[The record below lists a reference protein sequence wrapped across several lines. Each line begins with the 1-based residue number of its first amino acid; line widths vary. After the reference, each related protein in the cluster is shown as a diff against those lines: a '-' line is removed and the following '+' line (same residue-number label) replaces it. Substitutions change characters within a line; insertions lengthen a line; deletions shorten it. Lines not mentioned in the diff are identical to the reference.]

1 MASMSEVTIT
11 APLRSRFGVS
21 LPILFGLLVYAN
33 VMALPQ
39 QTLGDPDTYWH
50 IVLGNWIVDHLA
62 VPRHDLFSFT
72 MPGAP
77 FVPFEWLAEVA
88 IAAIYDHL
96 GWAGLAAA
104 TALSAA
110 GTLALLLRFLLRS
123 LAPIHALLPTA
134 LAWHMISGHIL
145 ARPHIFALP
154 ILVLWAAALVK
165 ARDEDRSPSL
175 WLVPLMV
182 LWANLHGSFIFGL
195 ALAAMFAVEALIAA
209 PDWRARR
216 RAARGWVLFGALVL
230 LAALATPFG
239 VEGLLQP
246 FRLLGMSFA
255 LAALMEWGSPDFQHY
270 QPLEIWL
277 MVVLAAAFS
286 LRWRLPATRLLMLL
300 LLLHMALQHRRH
312 IEILGLIAPLL
323 LAPALAHQLE
333 DRPGSSRFLRAVDYA
348 IAELKKPATALGISL
363 SLALLIA
370 LTALVLPRRG
380 LAVAANITPAAA
392 VDAVVANHVEG
403 PVLNDYGFGGY
414 LIFRGFKVFIDGR
427 ADFYG
432 DAFIKRY
439 AEAIALQSDEFFK
452 LVDQYGIAWTLL
464 PPDRPAVRMLD
475 RLPGWRRLYGDDIAV
490 VHVRDTQS
498 RP

>member
-1 MASMSEVTIT
+1 MSEATIT

-21 LPILFGLLVYAN
+21 LPILFALLVYAN
-33 VMALPQ
+33 VIGLPHH
-39 QTLGDPDTYWH
+39 TLEDPDTYWH
-50 IVLGNWIVDHLA
+50 IVLGHWIIDHAA
-62 VPRHDLFSFT
+62 VPRRDLFSFT

-77 FVPFEWLAEVA
+77 FIPFEWLSEVA
-88 IAAIYDHL
+88 IAAIYDYF
-96 GWAGLAAA
+96 GWAGLVAA

-110 GTLALLLRFLLRS
+110 ATLGLLLRLLLRS

-134 LAWHMISGHIL
+134 LAWHLLSGHIL

-154 ILVLWAAALVK
+154 ILVLWTGALVK
-165 ARDEDRSPSL
+165 ARDEDRSPPL
-175 WLVPLMV
+175 WLVPFMA

-195 ALAAMFAVEALIAA
+195 ALAALFAAEALIAA
-209 PDWRARR
+209 PGWRTRR
-216 RAARGWVLFGALVL
+216 RAARGWLLFGALSLV
-230 LAALATPFG
+230 AALATPFG
-239 VEGLLQP
+239 IEGLLQP

-277 MVVLAAAFS
+277 IVVIAAAFS

-312 IEILGLIAPLL
+312 VEILGLVAPLL
-323 LAPALAHQLE
+323 LAPALAQQLE
-333 DRPGSSRFLRAVDYA
+333 DRPGGNRVLQFVDRA
-348 IAELKKPATALGISL
+348 IAELKKPATLPG
-363 SLALLIA
+363 IA
-370 LTALVLPRRG
+370 LAVILFAGLTAVVLPRRD
-380 LAVAANITPAAA
+380 LRIAENITPAAA
-392 VDAVVANHVEG
+392 LDAAMARHVEG

-414 LIFRGFKVFIDGR
+414 LIFRGLKVFIDGR

-439 AEAIALQSDEFFK
+439 AEAITLQSDDFLK
-452 LVDQYGIAWTLL
+452 LVERYGITWTLL
-464 PPDRPAVRMLD
+464 PPDRPVVQLLD
-475 RLPGWRRLYGDDIAV
+475 HLPDWRRLYADKIAV
-490 VHVRDTQS
+490 VHVRDGHT

>member
-1 MASMSEVTIT
+1 MSEITIT

-21 LPILFGLLVYAN
+21 LPILFALLVYAN
-33 VMALPQ
+33 VIGLPLH
-39 QTLGDPDTYWH
+39 TLEDPDTYWH
-50 IVLGNWIVDHLA
+50 IVLGRWIIDHAA

-72 MPGAP
+72 MQGAP

-110 GTLALLLRFLLRS
+110 ATLGLLLRLLLRS
-123 LAPIHALLPTA
+123 LAPIHALLATA
-134 LAWHMISGHIL
+134 LAWHLISGHIL

-154 ILVLWAAALVK
+154 ILVVWAAALVK
-165 ARDEDRSPSL
+165 ARDDDRAPRL

-195 ALAAMFAVEALIAA
+195 ALAALFAAEAMIAA

-216 RAARGWVLFGALVL
+216 RAARGWLLFGALSL
-230 LAALATPFG
+230 LAALVTPFG

-286 LRWRLPATRLLMLL
+286 LRWRLPAPRLVMLL

-312 IEILGLIAPLL
+312 VEILGLIAPLL
-323 LAPALAHQLE
+323 LAPALAHQLP
-333 DRPGSSRFLRAVDYA
+333 DRPGGSPLLQWVDHA
-348 IAELKKPATALGISL
+348 IAELKKPATGFG
-363 SLALLIA
+363 LALALVLFA
-370 LTALVLPRRG
+370 VLTATVLPRRE
-380 LAVAANITPAAA
+380 LHVAENITPAAA
-392 VDAVVANHVEG
+392 VDAVIAQHVSG

-432 DAFIKRY
+432 DAFIKHY
-439 AEAIALQSDEFFK
+439 AEAITLQSDEFFK
-452 LVDQYGIAWTLL
+452 LVDRYGITWTLL
-464 PPDRPAVRMLD
+464 PPDRPAVQMLD
-475 RLPGWRRLYGDDIAV
+475 HLAGWRRVYGDSIAV
-490 VHVRDTQS
+490 VHVRDDQKS
-498 RP
+498 P